1 MRKLIQML
9 VIACMVVLGTQVA
22 LANADKETLMEGA
35 DITTINRIAVGA
47 PLYQAPANAPG
58 NEMLAKIMADSGRVS
73 RSYVVSY
80 DAVAETIKAT
90 KGVDITLID
99 RRKASKIFKENLD
112 SLADAYV
119 ILTVANNSRTAFFFD
134 VYKVGTND
142 LLYTYMIIANKSED
156 NSEKTYA
163 NFCEQ
168 FYKHFDRAA
177 EAQLKKQ
184 LKGKF

>member
-9 VIACMVVLGTQVA
+9 VIACMVLLGTQVA

-35 DITTINRIAVGA
+35 DITEINRIAVGA

-58 NEMLAKIMADSGRVS
+58 NEMLAKILGDSGRVS

-90 KGVDITLID
+90 KGVDITL
-99 RRKASKIFKENLD
+99 LD

-142 LLYTYMIIANKSED
+142 LLYTYMILANKNEE